1 MAVDVIKVVKIAGT
15 VLSVAGMVAS
25 NWAGGKEASKTL
37 EKLVN
42 EHFANK

>member
-25 NWAGGKEASKTL
+25 SWAGSKESNRTL

-42 EHFANK
+42 DHFANK